1 MRQSL
6 TIQRLGL
13 LLVSIPLVAQAV
25 FVGILVAAQA
35 DDARAQR
42 WAVHTKQ
49 VIAKVEETYR
59 RQLEAYAAMRNQIG
73 SGSLPDAGLSVHA
86 ADPVKGLIAEL
97 SELASDNPPQRA
109 RVDEL
114 APQAD
119 ALLNLLNRQDRLM
132 REGKQQEAHQQLEE
146 GGRILGRVRTRIDQI
161 LAEEVRL
168 DQERMERLAR
178 TGRWQFLLL
187 VIGGLAVLCGTLSL
201 ALLFFRRVVTRLSVL
216 SDNARRL
223 AAGHSMQPLLTGTD
237 EVAEVDRAF
246 HEMADSL
253 DEKKKENEMFVYS
266 VSHDLRSPLINLQGF
281 SEELSLSYRDLQAL
295 FEEDG
300 VPADVRQRG
309 LTLLTEN
316 IKESI
321 RFIQVA
327 VGRLSRIIDSLLR
340 LSRAGR
346 VEYQWQTVDVA
357 LTIGKVVDALRG
369 ALAAKGATIT
379 VGDLAPAW
387 GDPTAVELIFANL
400 IANAVQYLDPA
411 RPGRIEVGNSAISAN
426 GNLAGFQVYSVKD
439 NGLGIPAAYHHRVFT
454 AFNRLQTDVPQG
466 EGIGLALV
474 RRIVERHGGTIWM
487 DSLPGVGTTFFVAL
501 LPQAPPGPAT
511 KTGGSALAYQNLQGA
526 KS

>member
-97 SELASDNPPQRA
+97 SELVSDNPPQRA

-119 ALLNLLNRQDRLM
+119 ALLNLLNRQDRLV
-132 REGKQQEAHQQLEE
+132 REGKQQEAYQQLDE
-146 GGRILGRVRTRIDQI
+146 GGRILGRVRTGIDQI

-178 TGRWQFLLL
+178 TGRWQFRLLL
-187 VIGGLAVLCGTLSL
+187 TGGLAVLCGTLSL

-266 VSHDLRSPLINLQGF
+266 VSHDPQLTPGQHS
-281 SEELSLSYRDLQAL
+281 RDSAKSS
-295 FEEDG
+295 
-300 VPADVRQRG
+300 A
-309 LTLLTEN
+309 
-316 IKESI
+316 
-321 RFIQVA
+321 
-327 VGRLSRIIDSLLR
+327 SRI
-340 LSRAGR
+340 
-346 VEYQWQTVDVA
+346 
-357 LTIGKVVDALRG
+357 
-369 ALAAKGATIT
+369 
-379 VGDLAPAW
+379 
-387 GDPTAVELIFANL
+387 
-400 IANAVQYLDPA
+400 
-411 RPGRIEVGNSAISAN
+411 
-426 GNLAGFQVYSVKD
+426 
-439 NGLGIPAAYHHRVFT
+439 
-454 AFNRLQTDVPQG
+454 
-466 EGIGLALV
+466 
-474 RRIVERHGGTIWM
+474 GTYKPC
-487 DSLPGVGTTFFVAL
+487 SS
-501 LPQAPPGPAT
+501 
-511 KTGGSALAYQNLQGA
+511 KTGSRRTCGSAA
-526 KS
+526 SRC